1 LLPGHYESLTESNC
15 SHIVKKGYHVAFKWL
30 EKFTELGESASE
42 NVNDRDELR
51 MTLAV
56 LMLEVAKSDFEESEA
71 EIETM
76 TAWLE
81 NQGLG
86 LTSEDVSQL
95 LDSARNEQAGSAG
108 LFEYTR
114 RACERM
120 SMEERVQLVEQLWRI
135 AYADGV
141 IDKYEEAAIRKASE
155 LLYVSHSDFIRAKFA
170 AEAASQRE
178 AE

>member
-1 LLPGHYESLTESNC
+1 M
-15 SHIVKKGYHVAFKWL
+15 AFKWL
-30 EKFTELGESASE
+30 EKLTQLGESTSE
-42 NVNDRDELR
+42 KGNDRDKLG

-56 LMLEVAKSDFEESEA
+56 LMLEVAKSDFEESDA
-71 EIETM
+71 EIQTM

-81 NQGLG
+81 NQDLG
-86 LTSEDVSQL
+86 LKSQDVSQL

-120 SMEERVQLVEQLWRI
+120 SMEGRVELVEQLWRI

-141 IDKYEEAAIRKASE
+141 VDKYEDAAIRKASE
-155 LLYVSHSDFIRAKFA
+155 LLYVSHSDFIRAKFS

-178 AE
+178 AD

>member
-1 LLPGHYESLTESNC
+1 M
-15 SHIVKKGYHVAFKWL
+15 AFKWL
-30 EKFTELGESASE
+30 EKLTQLGASAGE
-42 NVNDRDELR
+42 KGNDRDELG

-56 LMLEVAKSDFEESEA
+56 LMLEVAKSNFEESED
-71 EIETM
+71 EIQTM

-81 NQGLG
+81 NQDLG
-86 LTSEDVSQL
+86 LTSEDVSHL

-155 LLYVSHSDFIRAKFA
+155 LLYVSHSEFIRAKFA
-170 AEAASQRE
+170 AEAAFQCE
-178 AE
+178 AK

>member
-1 LLPGHYESLTESNC
+1 MGTSAGE
-15 SHIVKKGYHVAFKWL
+15 KG
-30 EKFTELGESASE
+30 
-42 NVNDRDELR
+42 NDRDELG

-56 LMLEVAKSDFEESEA
+56 LMLEVAKSDFEESED
-71 EIETM
+71 EIQTM

-81 NQGLG
+81 NQDLG
-86 LTSEDVSQL
+86 LTSEDVSHL

-155 LLYVSHSDFIRAKFA
+155 LLYVPHSDFIRAKFA
-170 AEAASQRE
+170 AEVASQRE

>member
-1 LLPGHYESLTESNC
+1 M
-15 SHIVKKGYHVAFKWL
+15 AFKWL
-30 EKFTELGESASE
+30 EKLTQLGESTTEKGNNNEQLGMA
-42 NVNDRDELR
+42 
-51 MTLAV
+51 LAV

-71 EIETM
+71 EIQTM

-81 NQGLG
+81 NQDLE
-86 LTSEDVSQL
+86 LTSEDVTQL

-120 SMEERVQLVEQLWRI
+120 SIAERVQLVEQLWRI
-135 AYADGV
+135 ANADGV

-155 LLYVSHSDFIRAKFA
+155 LLYVPHSDFIRAKFA
-170 AEAASQRE
+170 AEAISQRE

>member
-1 LLPGHYESLTESNC
+1 M
-15 SHIVKKGYHVAFKWL
+15 AFKWL
-30 EKFTELGESASE
+30 EKLTQLRESASE
-42 NVNDRDELR
+42 KGNDRDELG

-56 LMLEVAKSDFEESEA
+56 LLLEVAKSDFEESEA
-71 EIETM
+71 EIQTM

-81 NQGLG
+81 NQDLG
-86 LTSEDVSQL
+86 LKSQDVGQL

-120 SMEERVQLVEQLWRI
+120 SMEERVELVEQLWRI

-170 AEAASQRE
+170 AKAASQRE
-178 AE
+178 AD

>member
-1 LLPGHYESLTESNC
+1 M
-15 SHIVKKGYHVAFKWL
+15 AFKWL
-30 EKFTELGESASE
+30 EKLTQLGESTSE
-42 NVNDRDELR
+42 KGNDRDELGI
-51 MTLAV
+51 TLAV

-71 EIETM
+71 EIQTM

-81 NQGLG
+81 NQDLG

-114 RACERM
+114 RTCERM
-120 SMEERVQLVEQLWRI
+120 SMEERVELVEQLWRI

-141 IDKYEEAAIRKASE
+141 IDKYEEAAIRNASE

-170 AEAASQRE
+170 AEAAVQRE

>member
-1 LLPGHYESLTESNC
+1 M
-15 SHIVKKGYHVAFKWL
+15 AFKWL
-30 EKFTELGESASE
+30 EKLTQLGEATSAKGK
-42 NVNDRDELR
+42 DRDELGT
-51 MTLAV
+51 TLAV

-71 EIETM
+71 EIQTM

-81 NQGLG
+81 NQDLE
-86 LTSEDVSQL
+86 LTSEDVTQL

-120 SMEERVQLVEQLWRI
+120 SMAERVQLVEQLWCI

-155 LLYVSHSDFIRAKFA
+155 LLYVPHSDFIRAKFA
-170 AEAASQRE
+170 AEAISQRE

>member
-1 LLPGHYESLTESNC
+1 M
-15 SHIVKKGYHVAFKWL
+15 AFKWI
-30 EKFTELGESASE
+30 EKLTQLGEPTTQKG
-42 NVNDRDELR
+42 NDRDELG
-51 MTLAV
+51 MALAV
-56 LMLEVAKSDFEESEA
+56 LMLEVAKSDFQESDS
-71 EIETM
+71 EIQTM
-76 TAWLE
+76 TAWLQ
-81 NQGLG
+81 NQDLG
-86 LTSEDVSQL
+86 LTYEDVTQL

-120 SMEERVQLVEQLWRI
+120 SMAERVQLVEQLWRI

-155 LLYVSHSDFIRAKFA
+155 LLYVPHPDFIRAKLA
-170 AEAASQRE
+170 AEAISQRE

>member
-1 LLPGHYESLTESNC
+1 M
-15 SHIVKKGYHVAFKWL
+15 AFKWL
-30 EKFTELGESASE
+30 EKLTQLGESTSE
-42 NVNDRDELR
+42 KGNDRDELG
-51 MTLAV
+51 TALAV
-56 LMLEVAKSDFEESEA
+56 LMLEVAESDFEESEA
-71 EIETM
+71 EIRTM

-81 NQGLG
+81 NQDLG
-86 LTSEDVSQL
+86 LTSEDVNQL

-120 SMEERVQLVEQLWRI
+120 SMEERVELVEQLWRI

-155 LLYVSHSDFIRAKFA
+155 LLYVPHSDFIRVKLSAKSA
-170 AEAASQRE
+170 HKES
-178 AE
+178 

>member
-1 LLPGHYESLTESNC
+1 M
-15 SHIVKKGYHVAFKWL
+15 AFKWL
-30 EKFTELGESASE
+30 EKLTQLGESTSE
-42 NVNDRDELR
+42 KGNDRDELG

-56 LMLEVAKSDFEESEA
+56 LMLEVAKSDFEESET
-71 EIETM
+71 EIQTM

-81 NQGLG
+81 NQDLG
-86 LTSEDVSQL
+86 LASENVNQL
-95 LDSARNEQAGSAG
+95 LESARNEQAGSAG

-120 SMEERVQLVEQLWRI
+120 SMEERVKLVEQLWRI

>member
-1 LLPGHYESLTESNC
+1 M
-15 SHIVKKGYHVAFKWL
+15 AFKWL
-30 EKFTELGESASE
+30 EKLTQLGESTSE
-42 NVNDRDELR
+42 EGNDRDELGT
-51 MTLAV
+51 TLAV

-71 EIETM
+71 EIQTM

-81 NQGLG
+81 NQDLG
-86 LTSEDVSQL
+86 LTSEDVTQL

-114 RACERM
+114 RACVRM
-120 SMEERVQLVEQLWRI
+120 SVAERVRLVEQLWRI

-155 LLYVSHSDFIRAKFA
+155 LLYVPHADFIRAKFA
-170 AEAASQRE
+170 AEATSQRE
-178 AE
+178 VE

>member
-1 LLPGHYESLTESNC
+1 M
-15 SHIVKKGYHVAFKWL
+15 AFKWL
-30 EKFTELGESASE
+30 EKLTQLRESTSE
-42 NVNDRDELR
+42 KGNDRDELG
-51 MTLAV
+51 TALAV

-71 EIETM
+71 EIRTM

-81 NQGLG
+81 NQDLD
-86 LTSEDVSQL
+86 LTSEDVNQL

-120 SMEERVQLVEQLWRI
+120 SMVERVVLVEQLWRI

-155 LLYVSHSDFIRAKFA
+155 LLYVPHSDFIRAKFA
-170 AEAASQRE
+170 AQATSQRE

>member
-1 LLPGHYESLTESNC
+1 M
-15 SHIVKKGYHVAFKWL
+15 AFKWL
-30 EKFTELGESASE
+30 EKLTQLGESASE
-42 NVNDRDELR
+42 KENNRDKLG

-95 LDSARNEQAGSAG
+95 LDSARNEQADSAG

-135 AYADGV
+135 TYVDGV

>member
-1 LLPGHYESLTESNC
+1 M
-15 SHIVKKGYHVAFKWL
+15 AFKWL
-30 EKFTELGESASE
+30 EKFTQLGASAGE
-42 NVNDRDELR
+42 KGNDRDELG

-56 LMLEVAKSDFEESEA
+56 LMLEVAKSDFEESED
-71 EIETM
+71 EIQTM

-81 NQGLG
+81 NQDLG

-95 LDSARNEQAGSAG
+95 LDSARNEQEGSAG

-155 LLYVSHSDFIRAKFA
+155 LLYVPHSDFIRAKFA
-170 AEAASQRE
+170 AEVASQRE

>member
-1 LLPGHYESLTESNC
+1 M
-15 SHIVKKGYHVAFKWL
+15 AFKWL
-30 EKFTELGESASE
+30 EKLTQLRESASE
-42 NVNDRDELR
+42 KGNDRDELG

-71 EIETM
+71 EIQTM

-81 NQGLG
+81 NQDLG
-86 LTSEDVSQL
+86 LKSQDVGQL

-120 SMEERVQLVEQLWRI
+120 SMEERVELVEQLWHI
-135 AYADGV
+135 AFADGV

-170 AEAASQRE
+170 AKAASQRE
-178 AE
+178 AD

>member
-1 LLPGHYESLTESNC
+1 M
-15 SHIVKKGYHVAFKWL
+15 AFKWL
-30 EKFTELGESASE
+30 EKLTQLGESASE
-42 NVNDRDELR
+42 KGNDRDELG

-56 LMLEVAKSDFEESEA
+56 LMLEVAKSDFQESEA
-71 EIETM
+71 EKETM

-81 NQGLG
+81 NQALG

-120 SMEERVQLVEQLWRI
+120 SMEERVQLVEQFWRI

-141 IDKYEEAAIRKASE
+141 IDKYEEAAIRKASD
-155 LLYVSHSDFIRAKFA
+155 LLYVPHSDFIRVKLSAQLAHKA
-170 AEAASQRE
+170 P
-178 AE
+178 

>member
-1 LLPGHYESLTESNC
+1 M
-15 SHIVKKGYHVAFKWL
+15 AFKWL
-30 EKFTELGESASE
+30 EKLTQLRESASE
-42 NVNDRDELR
+42 KGNDRDELG

-56 LMLEVAKSDFEESEA
+56 LMLEVVKSDFDESEA
-71 EIETM
+71 EIQTM

-86 LTSEDVSQL
+86 LTSEDVHQL

-155 LLYVSHSDFIRAKFA
+155 LLYVPHSDFIRVKLSARSAHK
-170 AEAASQRE
+170 ET
-178 AE
+178 

>member
-1 LLPGHYESLTESNC
+1 
-15 SHIVKKGYHVAFKWL
+15 VAFKWL
-30 EKFTELGESASE
+30 EKLTQLGESASE
-42 NVNDRDELR
+42 KGNDRDELG

-56 LMLEVAKSDFEESEA
+56 LMLEVAKSDFEESEV
-71 EIETM
+71 EIQTM

-81 NQGLG
+81 NQDLG
-86 LTSEDVSQL
+86 LKSEDVNQL
-95 LDSARNEQAGSAG
+95 LDSARNEQASSAG

-155 LLYVSHSDFIRAKFA
+155 LLYVPHSDFIRAKFA
-170 AEAASQRE
+170 AEVASQRE

>member
-1 LLPGHYESLTESNC
+1 M
-15 SHIVKKGYHVAFKWL
+15 AFKWL
-30 EKFTELGESASE
+30 EKLTQLGGSTSKKG
-42 NVNDRDELR
+42 NDRDELG

-56 LMLEVAKSDFEESEA
+56 LMLEVAKSDFEESET
-71 EIETM
+71 EIQTM

-81 NQGLG
+81 NQDLG
-86 LTSEDVSQL
+86 LASENVNQL
-95 LDSARNEQAGSAG
+95 LESARNEQAGSAG

-120 SMEERVQLVEQLWRI
+120 SMEERVKLVEQLWRI

-141 IDKYEEAAIRKASE
+141 IDKYEEAAIRKTSE

>member
-1 LLPGHYESLTESNC
+1 
-15 SHIVKKGYHVAFKWL
+15 VAFKWL
-30 EKFTELGESASE
+30 ERLTQLGESTSE
-42 NVNDRDELR
+42 KGNDRDKLG

-56 LMLEVAKSDFEESEA
+56 LMLEVAKSDFEESDA
-71 EIETM
+71 EIQTM

-81 NQGLG
+81 NQDLG
-86 LTSEDVSQL
+86 LKSQDVSQL

-120 SMEERVQLVEQLWRI
+120 SMEEREELVEQLWRI

-141 IDKYEEAAIRKASE
+141 VDKYEDAAIRKASE
-155 LLYVSHSDFIRAKFA
+155 LLYVSHSDFIRAKFS

-178 AE
+178 AD